1 MLNGKLQSAIGGMN
15 GLVWLLNESISVSVR
30 RNPDRLIR
38 IGIQR
43 PPEIPNFAITS
54 QLRRTDLLIYSLRF
68 GKIEVTLP
76 TMYV

>member
-1 MLNGKLQSAIGGMN
+1 MLNGKLRSAIGGMN

-43 PPEIPNFAITS
+43 PPETLNYTITS
-54 QLRRTDLLIYSLRF
+54 QLRRTNPLIYSLRF